1 LYLRIQN
8 LPKKKRICKTKNE
21 MADLVVTLQ
30 KIKVDLRSTKAS
42 WFQCLMEKWPVYSV
56 EKG

>member
-1 LYLRIQN
+1 M
-8 LPKKKRICKTKNE
+8 

-42 WFQCLMEKWPVYSV
+42 WFQCLMEKWPVCSV